1 MENRLRGLGDAPG
14 RRERKVFAW
23 TGDFV
28 FVRRLLS
35 LFEGECEGRMEGE
48 SFGKEWEVAVV
59 MEVLSLYFSSIFIF
73 LYPILA

>member
-48 SFGKEWEVAVV
+48 SFGKE
-59 MEVLSLYFSSIFIF
+59 
-73 LYPILA
+73 